1 MKDKIMI
8 TRSEVLRANLR
19 SYLDAVQMSDTQI
32 VVQRNGKPVAVIVNY
47 DVWQKLQQQVAGQEK
62 NDGSK

>member
-47 DVWQKLQQQVAGQEK
+47 DAWQKLQQQVAGQEK
-62 NDGSK
+62 NDESK